1 MAPGVP
7 LEVQVADDRA
17 ALQMALSSYFAGQQ
31 FAALGGA
38 YADRSLIPSTLLW
51 VNAWRPL
58 PHLAAWAA
66 VLAWAGCA
74 ALAVSFDLLA
84 WRARQRLLAVLPSTR
99 GAVRLHFAPAPAPSA
114 ALWLSRALV
123 PLNGLF
129 WAHALRPDLVTPVVL
144 GAGSRSWL
152 ALVGLWLAVR
162 TAERAHSRD

>member
-1 MAPGVP
+1 MASGLP
-7 LEVQVADDRA
+7 LELQVADDRA

-38 YADRSLIPSTLLW
+38 YADRSLVPSTLLW
-51 VNAWRPL
+51 LNAWSPL
-58 PHLAAWAA
+58 PHLIAWSA

-74 ALAVSFDLLA
+74 ALAVSFDVLA
-84 WRARQRLLAVLPSTR
+84 WRARHRLLAGLPRTR
-99 GAVRLHFAPAPAPSA
+99 GTVRLHFGPPPAPSA
-114 ALWLSRALV
+114 SLLLRRALL

-144 GAGSRSWL
+144 GAGSKSWL

-162 TAERAHSRD
+162 MADEV